1 MEFKINGKKTNN
13 GYTEENSLRSS
24 TNQPMINDI

>member
-13 GYTEENSLRSS
+13 GYTEENSFKVLYKSAY
-24 TNQPMINDI
+24 DK